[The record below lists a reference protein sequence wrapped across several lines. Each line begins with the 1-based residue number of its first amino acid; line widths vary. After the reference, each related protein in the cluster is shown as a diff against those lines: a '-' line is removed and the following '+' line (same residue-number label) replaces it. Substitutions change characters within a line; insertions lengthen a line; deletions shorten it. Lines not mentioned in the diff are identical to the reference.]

1 MNVIKLSKLKSK
13 FSWGW
18 FFTYLFMALLVAF
31 TSLPLIYVVSS
42 AFKPL
47 DELFLYPPRFFVR
60 NPTFKNFSDLL
71 TTLDSSVVPFSR
83 YIFNSLFTTVVTVIG
98 TVFISSMGAF
108 GLVKYKLPGKD
119 IIFNIIIGALMFS
132 PQVTQI
138 PNYIIVSKLGLID
151 TYWALIVPKLA
162 VAYNFFL
169 MKQFME
175 QIQDVYI
182 DAARIDGVS
191 EFQLFWRIVMP
202 MAKPAWA
209 TLVVFAFI
217 ANWNDYFSALVFITS
232 QSMKT
237 LPLALQ
243 TIAGGPGQVA
253 RTGAMQVATLLT
265 IAPTIIIYLFMQ
277 SKVMKTMA
285 HSGIKA

>member
-1 MNVIKLSKLKSK
+1 MQKKRKKKFK

-18 FFTYLFMALLVAF
+18 FFTYLFMGLLVAF
-31 TSLPLIYVVSS
+31 TSLPLIYVISS
-42 AFKPL
+42 SLKPL

-60 NPTFKNFSDLL
+60 KPTLRNFSELL
-71 TTLDSSVVPFSR
+71 TSLDSSVVPFSR
-83 YIFNSLFTTVVTVIG
+83 YLFNSVFTTVVTVFG
-98 TVFISSMGAF
+98 TVIICSMGAF
-108 GLVKYKLPGKD
+108 GLVKYKLPGRKV
-119 IIFNIIIGALMFS
+119 IFNIIVAALMFS

-151 TYWALIVPKLA
+151 TYAALIVPRLA

-191 EFQLFWRIVMP
+191 ELSLFWKIVMP

-209 TLVVFAFI
+209 TLIVFAFV

-232 QSMKT
+232 QAMKT
-237 LPLALQ
+237 MPLALQ

-253 RTGAMQVATLLT
+253 RTGAVQAAALLT
-265 IAPTIIIYLFMQ
+265 ISPSIIIYLFMQ